1 MSSVTP
7 LTSNIPSLP
16 ERWAS
21 CSEGR
26 DGARHVQ
33 TSEALALARAVK
45 ISLERNR
52 PTADLTRTARDWGA
66 SLPSPSAVV
75 SAVASLREAVFSL
88 HVPAISDEQAP
99 IDRSDGRSS
108 GQIVLL
114 PVAQSGQSAGQS
126 AGESDLPA
134 DRALDREDV
143 DDNADGGLPATE
155 VVVPASVLKVLDR
168 VLSEAIEGVS
178 SSLREAALI
187 DPLTGC
193 ANRRALREDL
203 DRAVAGARR
212 TGLDVAVAVI
222 DLDGLK
228 QINDTHG
235 HAAGDST
242 LQNLAD
248 SLKAAVRDTDAVYR
262 VGGDE
267 FVVLIPFS
275 GTGGAAA
282 AMQRAKAEGA
292 PKFSWGASSLSTL
305 PAGSDVDKLID
316 MADASLYATR
326 RNVRPITSARPRR
339 HRTALVGAAAAAVV
353 ALGVTSA
360 FELPS
365 SPQQAAIGAP
375 APGGVNDGGGH
386 ASPDQT
392 RIAVPPARRNSP
404 ASHKTVGTGGSGTQG
419 VPESSQLSEIPAE
432 QPAQLTVATVSTS
445 KPAGS
450 VTPPTSKPKPSSHQG
465 STNPGG
471 SGGQSPGT
479 PPLPGRRPHPPG
491 VGKPKPGRLP
501 WTVHPRHAGQPGP
514 HGRGGHDHGDQ
525 QGHGGQDNAQHGNG
539 QHGNSQKP
547 GKDRASQDQSGIRKA
562 LRGGLRNLPKR
573 LHLGLFT

>member
-7 LTSNIPSLP
+7 LTNIPSLP

-33 TSEALALARAVK
+33 TKEALALARAVE

-52 PTADLTRTARDWGA
+52 ATADLTRTAREWGA
-66 SLPSPSAVV
+66 GLPSPAAVV
-75 SAVASLREAVFSL
+75 SAVSSLREAVISL
-88 HVPAISDEQAP
+88 QQPGAP
-99 IDRSDGRSS
+99 NHEEMTEHSADAQLGR
-108 GQIVLL
+108 IVLL
-114 PVAQSGQSAGQS
+114 PL
-126 AGESDLPA
+126 GESDHPDDRIRDHKAEGNEA
-134 DRALDREDV
+134 DPRPDPSAEI
-143 DDNADGGLPATE
+143 
-155 VVVPASVLKVLDR
+155 VVPASVLKLLDR

-203 DRAVAGARR
+203 ERAVAGARR

-228 QINDTHG
+228 QINDTNG

-242 LQNLAD
+242 LQGLSH

-292 PKFSWGASSLSTL
+292 PKFSWGAASLSML
-305 PAGSDVDKLID
+305 PAGSDVDKLIE
-316 MADASLYATR
+316 MADVSLYATR
-326 RNVRPITSARPRR
+326 RNVRPITTARPRR
-339 HRTALVGAAAAAVV
+339 HRRALAGAAAAAVV
-353 ALGVTSA
+353 GLGVASA

-375 APGGVNDGGGH
+375 APGGVNDGRGH
-386 ASPDQT
+386 QSPAQT
-392 RIAVPPARRNSP
+392 HVSVPPARKSVP
-404 ASHKTVGTGGSGTQG
+404 DASHKSTGTGGSGSQG
-419 VPESSQLSEIPAE
+419 VPQSSQLSEIPDEQSAE
-432 QPAQLTVATVSTS
+432 LTVATVSTPTPGS
-445 KPAGS
+445 SIPKSTSNPKPA
-450 VTPPTSKPKPSSHQG
+450 SHPG
-465 STNPGG
+465 STTPGG
-471 SGGQSPGT
+471 SGGQPGT
-479 PPLPGRRPHPPG
+479 PPLPGRKPHPPG
-491 VGKPKPGRLP
+491 VGKPTPGRLP
-501 WTVHPRHAGQPGP
+501 WTVHPRHPGQPGP
-514 HGRGGHDHGDQ
+514 HGRGRHDRSHQPG
-525 QGHGGQDNAQHGNG
+525 NAQHGNG
-539 QHGNSQKP
+539 QNGNGRHGSKNQRSQER
-547 GKDRASQDQSGIRKA
+547 GGIRKA
-562 LRGGLRNLPKR
+562 LGSGLRKLPAR
-573 LHLGLFT
+573 LHLRLFV

>member
-33 TSEALALARAVK
+33 TSEALALARAVD

-52 PTADLTRTARDWGA
+52 PTADLTRTAREWGA
-66 SLPSPSAVV
+66 RLPSPSAVV

-88 HVPAISDEQAP
+88 HVPAIPIEQAP

-114 PVAQSGQSAGQS
+114 PVGQADRS
-126 AGESDLPA
+126 AGEPDLLA
-134 DRALDREDV
+134 ERALDQGGG
-143 DDNADGGLPATE
+143 DDNTDGGAPATE
-155 VVVPASVLKVLDR
+155 IVVPAGVLKVLDR

-228 QINDTHG
+228 QINDTNG

-242 LQNLAD
+242 LQDLAN

-292 PKFSWGASSLSTL
+292 PKFSWGASSLSML
-305 PAGSDVDKLID
+305 PAGSEIDKLID
-316 MADASLYATR
+316 MADTSLYATR

-353 ALGVTSA
+353 GLGVASA

-375 APGGVNDGGGH
+375 APSGVNDGGGH
-386 ASPDQT
+386 ASPGQT
-392 RIAVPPARRNSP
+392 HIAVPPARKSDP
-404 ASHKTVGTGGSGTQG
+404 AASHTTVGTGESGSQG
-419 VPESSQLSEIPAE
+419 IPGSSQLSEIPAE
-432 QPAQLTVATVSTS
+432 QQAELTVATVSTS
-445 KPAGS
+445 NPAGN
-450 VTPPTSKPKPSSHQG
+450 VTQPTSKPKPSTHPG

-471 SGGQSPGT
+471 SSGQSPGT

-501 WTVHPRHAGQPGP
+501 WTVHPRHPGQPGP
-514 HGRGGHDHGDQ
+514 HGRGGGHQ
-525 QGHGGQDNAQHGNG
+525 QGHGEQGNAHHGG
-539 QHGNSQKP
+539 GQKP
-547 GKDRASQDQSGIRKA
+547 GNERGSQERSGIRMA
-562 LRGGLRNLPKR
+562 LRGGLRNLPKH

>member
-33 TSEALALARAVK
+33 TSEALALARAVE

-66 SLPSPSAVV
+66 RLPSPSAVV

-88 HVPAISDEQAP
+88 HVPALPDEQAP
-99 IDRSDGRSS
+99 IDHSDGRSS

-114 PVAQSGQSAGQS
+114 PVGEADRPAD
-126 AGESDLPA
+126 ESDLPA
-134 DRALDREDV
+134 DRALDQEDG
-143 DDNADGGLPATE
+143 DNADGGLPATE
-155 VVVPASVLKVLDR
+155 IVVPASVLKVLDR

-305 PAGSDVDKLID
+305 PAGSDIDKLID

-375 APGGVNDGGGH
+375 APSGVNDGGGH
-386 ASPDQT
+386 ASRDQT
-392 RIAVPPARRNSP
+392 HTAVPPARRSNP
-404 ASHKTVGTGGSGTQG
+404 AASQKTVGTGGSGSQG
-419 VPESSQLSEIPAE
+419 VPGSSQLSEIPAE

-445 KPAGS
+445 TPGN
-450 VTPPTSKPKPSSHQG
+450 VTTPTSKPKPSSHPG
-465 STNPGG
+465 TTNHNG

-501 WTVHPRHAGQPGP
+501 WTVHPRHDGQPGP
-514 HGRGGHDHGDQ
+514 HDRGGHDHGHQ
-525 QGHGGQDNAQHGNG
+525 QGHGGHDNAQHGNG
-539 QHGNSQKP
+539 QHGKGQKQAR
-547 GKDRASQDQSGIRKA
+547 DRASQDQSGIRKA
-562 LRGGLRNLPKR
+562 LREGLRNLPKH